1 MSIDNPP
8 AFPEVPADCNAYEG
22 REGMTLRDHFAG
34 IALPLTWAEV
44 APLGEA
50 KGFDAETV
58 AKAAACGAYQLADA
72 MLAER
77 NVVR

>member
-1 MSIDNPP
+1 MSIENPP

-34 IALPLTWAEV
+34 QWLTTFRVSDPNGMTGADIAARCY
-44 APLGEA
+44 AM
-50 KGFDAETV
+50 
-58 AKAAACGAYQLADA
+58 ADA

-77 NVVR
+77 IIVRS

>member
-34 IALPLTWAEV
+34 QAIVGIEADGV
-44 APLGEA
+44 AYDPA
-50 KGFDAETV
+50 TV
-58 AKAAACGAYQLADA
+58 ARDAYALADA

-77 NVVR
+77 IVNRS